1 MLEKWSKMMNQI
13 FTNKGA
19 LVVEV
24 LMKQKN
30 SRNNFVNTI
39 NLCAMIFAQIYS
51 NSQFTRKTILQ

>member
-13 FTNKGA
+13 FTNKVA

-24 LMKQKN
+24 LMKKKN

>member
-13 FTNKGA
+13 FMNKGA

-24 LMKQKN
+24 LMKKKN